1 MKKVVGFDG
10 SPDGMEYI
18 NNGKLWGLIFQD
30 FDAIGRTIVRNA
42 VTLAEGGT
50 VDPEQ
55 RLEVIFC
62 TKDNY
67 GDLVLKSKCQ
77 AYRFS

>member
-1 MKKVVGFDG
+1 MVCFDG

-62 TKDNY
+62 TKDN
-67 GDLVLKSKCQ
+67 
-77 AYRFS
+77 